1 MREEYSSS
9 LSIRRILI
17 SLAIFAMIPLLSR
30 FLNQY
35 ILNETLCT
43 MFALNLG
50 AAALIMYDWNL
61 FGLHWN
67 RFKNHLAE
75 SLLWA
80 VIGFAALGL
89 WFFFNQ
95 RLLHGSVLLPDKDTL
110 ARYPLA
116 VPVILAAFSFSQSAV
131 VNMTFK
137 CLTDHFKIQTQEAV
151 VILMSG
157 FLFGLCF
164 TLAEVSYPISLTV
177 FVPGYFYNV
186 VLVTILSYLYNQSG
200 NLMPGILSMGTVY
213 LILCIQ
219 LML

>member
-17 SLAIFAMIPLLSR
+17 SLALFAMIPLLSR
-30 FLNQY
+30 FLNHY
-35 ILNETLCT
+35 IRNETLCT

-50 AAALIMYDWNL
+50 AASLIMYDWNL

-67 RFKNHLAE
+67 RFKKHFGE
-75 SLLWA
+75 SMLWS

-89 WFFFNQ
+89 WFYFNQ
-95 RLLHGSVLLPDKDTL
+95 HLLHGSALLPDKETL
-110 ARYPLA
+110 SRYPLA
-116 VPVILAAFSFSQSAV
+116 VPVILAAFSFSQSEV

-164 TLAEVSYPISLTV
+164 TLAEISYPISLAE
-177 FVPGYFYNV
+177 FIPSYLYNV

-219 LML
+219 LMI

>member
-95 RLLHGSVLLPDKDTL
+95 RLLHGSVLLPDKD
-110 ARYPLA
+110 
-116 VPVILAAFSFSQSAV
+116 
-131 VNMTFK
+131 M
-137 CLTDHFKIQTQEAV
+137 
-151 VILMSG
+151 MSG

-164 TLAEVSYPISLTV
+164 TLAEVSYPISLTE